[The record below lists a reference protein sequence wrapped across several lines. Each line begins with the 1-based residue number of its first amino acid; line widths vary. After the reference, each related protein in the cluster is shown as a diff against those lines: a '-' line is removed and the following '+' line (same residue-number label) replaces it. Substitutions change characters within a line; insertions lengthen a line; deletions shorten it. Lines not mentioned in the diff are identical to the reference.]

1 MSNKPT
7 KPWVIIP
14 TYNERD
20 NVTPLIK
27 EIFSLPIPNL
37 HLLFVD
43 DSSPDKTAD
52 LIKQQQNHL
61 PRLHLLLRPK
71 KDGLGRAYIEG
82 FQYAINHGASHLIQM
97 DADFSHNP
105 QDIPRLLNASA
116 RGVDVVIGSR
126 YKNGIS
132 VINWPLR
139 RLLISMTGNIY
150 ATFITGLPFKDVT
163 GGFRC
168 WRSEILNKINL
179 PSIKANGYAFQIIT
193 AYLAWKKG
201 ATITEIP
208 ITFTE
213 RREGQSKM
221 SRAIVR
227 EAIWI
232 VWRVRLTGK

>member
-1 MSNKPT
+1 MSNKIT
-7 KPWVIIP
+7 QPWVVIP

-20 NVTPLIK
+20 NITSLIK
-27 EIFSLPIPNL
+27 EIFSLSVPNL

-52 LIKQQQNHL
+52 LIKQQQVNFPL
-61 PRLHLLLRPK
+61 LHLLQRPT
-71 KDGLGRAYIEG
+71 KDGLGRAYVEG
-82 FQYAINHGASHLIQM
+82 FQYAIDHGASHIIQM

-105 QDIPRLLNASA
+105 QDIPRLLSTAAKN
-116 RGVDVVIGSR
+116 VDVVIGSR

-139 RLLISMTGNIY
+139 RLLISMAGNIY

-168 WRSEILNKINL
+168 WKSNTLKQINL
-179 PSIKANGYAFQIIT
+179 PLIKANGYAFQIIT
-193 AYLAWKKG
+193 TYLAWKKG
-201 ATITEIP
+201 AKIKEIP

-221 SRAIVR
+221 SRAIIR
-227 EAIWI
+227 EAIWV
-232 VWRVRLTGK
+232 VWRIRLTGK